1 MANSVILGTEQDTAC
16 FPSRTASSPASHQMI
31 TIANS
36 NGPLVRLRPTKVN
49 FYLKVARRL
58 GFSSDQVLA
67 GTGISQQNL
76 ADPLYLVEVAK
87 YVRIIANMHRLSE
100 SPSLAFTLGE
110 HLTLGDLGILGYCVM
125 TCDTSDEATRL
136 WLQYIPV
143 FFGNLIEFAFDNVG
157 DQLLLTYLPYTD
169 IRGELLQFL
178 IEEKIC
184 IEMALQRLIG
194 MREYPIERLT
204 LTYPEPAH
212 IDLYRQRIR
221 CPIEFSASR
230 NTMLLSS
237 DAMRIPLQGHDR
249 ETHRHCLKLL
259 TDVYN
264 SVNAGATTSYAVK
277 AIMHQNLHRPLTID
291 DVAGQLHCTPRT
303 LNRKLEK
310 ESLNF
315 TQLYVVTRLEA
326 IENLLATTNLEAG
339 QIADRVGFS
348 DIRSLRRFFKAHTD
362 KTIQQFRSNALGDS
376 PKLSGQYDG

>member
-1 MANSVILGTEQDTAC
+1 M
-16 FPSRTASSPASHQMI
+16 R

-58 GFSSDQVLA
+58 GFDSDQVLA
-67 GTGISQQNL
+67 GTGIRQQDL

-87 YVRIIANMHRLSE
+87 YVRIVANMHRLSE

-110 HLTLGDLGILGYCVM
+110 HLTLGDLGILGYSVM
-125 TCDTSDEATRL
+125 TCETSDEATRL

-143 FFGNLIEFAFDNVG
+143 FFGNLIGFAVDNVG
-157 DQLLLTYLPYTD
+157 DQLLLTYLPYAD
-169 IRGELLQFL
+169 IRGDLLRFL

-184 IEMALQRLIG
+184 AEMALQRLIG
-194 MREYPIERLT
+194 MPEYPIERLT

-212 IDLYRQRIR
+212 IARYRARIR
-221 CPIEFSASR
+221 CPIEFSAPR

-237 DAMRIPLQGHDR
+237 DALRIPLPGHDL

-264 SVNAGATTSYAVK
+264 SVNAGSTISHVVK

-291 DVAGQLHCTPRT
+291 DVAAQLHCTPRT

-315 TQLYVVTRLEA
+315 TQLYVATRLEA
-326 IENLLATTNLEAG
+326 IENMLATTNLETG

-348 DIRSLRRFFKAHTD
+348 DIRSLRRFFKAHTG
-362 KTIQQFRSNALGDS
+362 KTIQQFRSDALGD
-376 PKLSGQYDG
+376 